1 MYGRRFLRAGDLEYN
16 DGHYDP
22 DVPMSEQ
29 TDPSIPSAMR
39 PKPADVAYDLDE
51 ALAAVVSLRTR
62 IPEDAFTASILG
74 TERTGHGVVI
84 GERGLVL
91 TIGYLITE
99 ANEVWVVGNNG
110 RAVRGDVVG
119 YDYESGFGLVQAL
132 GSLDLPALELGSV
145 NDLRLQQEVVLAGC
159 GGRSHALKA
168 RVAAKREFA
177 GYWEYVL
184 DEAIYTTPA
193 HPNWGGAALLGEDGR
208 LCGIGSLY
216 IEQVL
221 PQMTGQEGN
230 LSVPVDLLK
239 PIMAELLSYGRTLKP
254 ARPWLGMFV
263 SEVDAQ
269 LLVAGVYD
277 DAPASQT
284 ALRSGDVIL
293 EVGGHTVHGLAS
305 LFRTVWAQGTAGCE
319 IPLTLQREGRSFEVR
334 VPSVDR
340 REFWRAPDLH

>member
-1 MYGRRFLRAGDLEYN
+1 
-16 DGHYDP
+16 
-22 DVPMSEQ
+22 MSEQ
-29 TDPSIPSAMR
+29 TDPSIPPAMR
-39 PKPADVAYDLDE
+39 PQPDDVAYDLDRT
-51 ALAAVVSLRTR
+51 LAAVVSLRTR
-62 IPEDAFTASILG
+62 IPADAFTAGMLG
-74 TERTGHGVVI
+74 TERAGHGVVI

-99 ANEVWVVGNNG
+99 ANDVWLVGNNG

-132 GSLDLPALELGSV
+132 GSLDLPALALGSA
-145 NDLRLQQEVVLAGC
+145 NDLRIQQEVVLAGC
-159 GGRSHALKA
+159 GGRTHALKA

-184 DEAIYTTPA
+184 DEAIYTTPP
-193 HPNWGGAALLGEDGR
+193 HPNWGGAALIGADGS

-216 IEQVL
+216 IDQVL
-221 PQMTGQEGN
+221 PQMAGQDGN
-230 LSVPVDLLK
+230 MSVPVDLLE

-263 SEVDAQ
+263 SEIDAQ

-284 ALRSGDVIL
+284 ALRRGDVIL
-293 EVGGHTVHGLAS
+293 EVGGHAVSGLAG
-305 LFRTVWAQGTAGCE
+305 LFRSVWAQGTAGCE
-319 IPLTLQREGRSFEVR
+319 IPLTLLRAGRSFEVR
-334 VPSVDR
+334 IPSVDR

>member
-1 MYGRRFLRAGDLEYN
+1 MSQQS
-16 DGHYDP
+16 DP
-22 DVPMSEQ
+22 N
-29 TDPSIPSAMR
+29 IPSALQ
-39 PKPADVAYDLDE
+39 PKPGDVAYDLE
-51 ALAAVVSLRTR
+51 QALSAVVSLRSR
-62 IPEDAFTASILG
+62 IPDDAFTANILG
-74 TERTGHGVVI
+74 TERTGHGVLI
-84 GERGLVL
+84 SERGLVL

-132 GSLDLPALELGSV
+132 GSLDLPALELGSLS
-145 NDLRLQQEVVLAGC
+145 DLRVQQEVVLAGC
-159 GGRSHALKA
+159 GGRSHAIKA

-184 DEAIYTTPA
+184 DEAVYTTPA
-193 HPNWGGAALLGEDGR
+193 HPNWGGAALLGADGR

-221 PQMTGQEGN
+221 PQLTGQDGN
-230 LSVPVDLLK
+230 MSVPVDLIK

-277 DAPASQT
+277 DAPASHT

-293 EVGGHTVHGLAS
+293 EVGGHTVHGLAG
-305 LFRTVWAQGTAGCE
+305 LFRSVWAQGAAGCE

-334 VPSVDR
+334 IASVDR
-340 REFWRAPDLH
+340 RDFWRAPDLH